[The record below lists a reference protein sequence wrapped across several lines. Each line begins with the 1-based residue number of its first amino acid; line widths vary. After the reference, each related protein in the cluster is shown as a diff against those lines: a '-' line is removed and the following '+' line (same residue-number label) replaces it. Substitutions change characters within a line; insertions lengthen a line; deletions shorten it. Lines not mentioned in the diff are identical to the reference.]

1 MPTCTHPR
9 MATCAGGFW
18 KLSAPCGWKAVV
30 EPRDWKEPVQKHAVR
45 WQQSQALNTASPSP
59 PQPHPSAG
67 ILFCACRHSG
77 TPLLWDLECTPHP
90 ADSLGWRMFDPKEG

>member
-45 WQQSQALNTASPSP
+45 WQQGQALNTASPAP
-59 PQPHPSAG
+59 PQRRDSVLCLQALRHPLIVGPRVHPSS
-67 ILFCACRHSG
+67 C
-77 TPLLWDLECTPHP
+77 
-90 ADSLGWRMFDPKEG
+90 